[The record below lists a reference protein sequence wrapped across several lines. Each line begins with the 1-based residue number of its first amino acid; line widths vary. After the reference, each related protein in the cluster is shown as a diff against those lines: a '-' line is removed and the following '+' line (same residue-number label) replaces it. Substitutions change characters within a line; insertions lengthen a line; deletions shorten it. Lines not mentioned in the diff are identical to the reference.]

1 MKNEFNRAY
10 RSMYKKDALTCG
22 LFMPIEAFAKDVP
35 TMERQVEHAIRAE
48 ELGFKGLWFRDI
60 PLRDPNFG
68 DVGQVFD
75 PFVYMSYIASKTSD
89 IALATGS
96 VVLPLHH
103 PIDTLKAAASVDV
116 LSGGRV
122 ILGVAGGDRP
132 LEFPAYNIPYASRQ
146 ERFQESIH
154 YMKALQGE
162 YFPVIHNS
170 LGVMTNS
177 DMLPKPYDNAIPIMT
192 TGYAQQSVDWI
203 AKHSDGWIN
212 FPRPLQKLQET
223 VRQWRKLTDPSGFKP
238 YTQGL
243 MLDLKEDDGAKAF
256 PIHLG
261 FSSGK
266 DHLIDYLKNI
276 KEIGVNH
283 VIFYLKLSKRPA
295 NEVMEQLG
303 KEVLPYI

>member
-1 MKNEFNRAY
+1 MKDQFNRGY
-10 RSMYKKDALTCG
+10 RAVYQKDMLTCG

-35 TMERQVEHAIRAE
+35 TMNSQIEYAIRAE
-48 ELGFKGLWFRDI
+48 QLGFKALWFRDI

-68 DVGQVFD
+68 DVGQIFD

-103 PIDTLKAAASVDV
+103 PIDTLKAATSVDV

-154 YMKALQGE
+154 YMRALQRE
-162 YFPVIHNS
+162 YFPVIHNP
-170 LGVMTNS
+170 LGVMTTS
-177 DMLPKPYDNAIPIMT
+177 DMLPKPFEQGIPIMT
-192 TGYAQQSVDWI
+192 TGYALQSIEWI
-203 AKHSDGWIN
+203 AKYSDGWIN
-212 FPRPLQKLQET
+212 FPRPLQQLKENIEI
-223 VRQWRKLTDPSGFKP
+223 WKKLTEPFGFKP

-243 MLDLKEDDGAKAF
+243 MLDLKEDDEAKAF
-256 PIHLG
+256 SIHLG

-266 DHLIDYLKNI
+266 NHLIEYLYLI
-276 KEIGVNH
+276 KSAGVNH
-283 VIFYLKLSKRPA
+283 IIFYLKLSKRPA
-295 NEVMEQLG
+295 HEVIEQLG
-303 KEVLPYI
+303 KEVLPFI